1 MAETRYARAGDLS
14 LAYQLFGD
22 GPIDM
27 VFAGSFV
34 SHVEVMWTSPEIK
47 AFFDRMASFA
57 RVVIFDKA
65 GVGLSD
71 PVARYRSIE
80 ERAGEIEAV
89 MDAVGFERAVMMG
102 VSEGGPASMLFAA
115 SHPERV
121 QALVLTGTFPCVVL
135 DGWEDV
141 DATPSELRTR
151 AVAMLGEEYAPS
163 PAQLARFQPF
173 AVAIRDEWGSGAA
186 LSLLLPS
193 IPSLAQLGM
202 LERMS
207 ASPGM
212 ARATVEALFRL
223 DIRDILPTITTP
235 TLVIHANNDVVPVEC
250 GRYIASRIAG
260 AQLLEVQ
267 GSDHAPWLTEPDVV
281 LTAVEEFL
289 TGSHSATSTR
299 RALRTVLFTDMVS
312 STQRAASMGDE
323 RWHALLDRFDEVTR
337 TTVARFGGTV
347 VKSTGDGHLATVDGP
362 AQAIRCAQ
370 QLGKDVSALD
380 VQIRAGIHT
389 GECELIDDDIGGLA
403 VHIGARVMS
412 HAGAGEIMVS
422 STVRDLVVGSG
433 IGFDDRGAHELKGVP
448 GTWQLLAVRPD
459 GARTGSSEAALYTRP
474 TPSPREHMR
483 RSDRAVAAIA
493 HRAPSLIRGVG
504 RLVPNRKS

>member
-14 LAYQLFGD
+14 LAYQMFGD
-22 GPIDM
+22 GPVDI

-34 SHVEVMWTSPEIK
+34 SHVEMMWASPEIK
-47 AFFDRMASFA
+47 AFFDRMAAFS

-80 ERAGEIEAV
+80 ERAAEIEAV
-89 MDAVGFERAVMMG
+89 MDTVGFARAVLMG

-115 SHPERV
+115 SRPERV
-121 QALVLTGTFPCVVL
+121 QALVLTGTFPFSFIDDWDDVAAPPSVLRDRAIGVV
-135 DGWEDV
+135 
-141 DATPSELRTR
+141 
-151 AVAMLGEEYAPS
+151 GEEFAAS
-163 PAQLARFQPF
+163 VDQIARFLTF
-173 AVAIRDEWGSGAA
+173 LAAIRDEWGSGAA
-186 LSLLLPS
+186 LAQLLPS
-193 IPSLAQLGM
+193 IPSRVQLGM

-212 ARATVEALFRL
+212 ARATVEAGFRL
-223 DIRDILPTITTP
+223 DICDILPTITAP
-235 TLVIHANNDVVPVEC
+235 TLVIHAKDDPIPVQC
-250 GRYIASRIAG
+250 GRYIASRIGG
-260 AQLLEVQ
+260 ARMIEVE
-267 GSDHAPWLTEPDVV
+267 GSDHAPWLSEPDVI
-281 LTAVEEFL
+281 LSAVEEFL
-289 TGSHSATSTR
+289 TGTHTAAPTR

-312 STQRAASMGDE
+312 STQRAAAMGDE

-337 TTVARFGGTV
+337 TTVERFGGSV

-370 QLGKDVSALD
+370 QLCKDVSALD

-389 GECELIDDDIGGLA
+389 GECELIGDDIGGLA

-448 GTWQLLAVRPD
+448 GSWQLLAVRPD
-459 GARTGSSEAALYTRP
+459 GAPTGSSEAALYTRP
-474 TPSPREHMR
+474 TPSPRQHMR